1 MDTMCLIPGDVE
13 QLPVRGN
20 VNYTKIQTVARICQL
35 EYPLFLLASLS
46 SSNLVV
52 VQSWEDVKLVGRTR
66 DESSKRENVG

>member
-20 VNYTKIQTVARICQL
+20 VNYTKIQTVARIG
-35 EYPLFLLASLS
+35 YPLFLLASLC

-52 VQSWEDVKLVGRTR
+52 VQSWEDAKLIGKTR
-66 DESSKRENVG
+66 DESLKRENVG